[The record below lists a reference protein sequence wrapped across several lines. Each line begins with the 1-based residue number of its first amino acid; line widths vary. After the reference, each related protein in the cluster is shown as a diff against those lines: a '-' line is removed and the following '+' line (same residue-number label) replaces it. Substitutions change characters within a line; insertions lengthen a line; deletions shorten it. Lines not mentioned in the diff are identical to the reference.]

1 MIPVLALLGSWAQIL
16 TIFVQSKDRNRNQA
30 QLFKISLIIIMIIN
44 YLFLKP
50 RNVLVR
56 KCLNYS
62 ALYWKYSQN
71 INYEAMLNNSW
82 QSSEN
87 PSTKS
92 TMFAFFWWHQ
102 LPMKK
107 HEDILYHSVQKQPIE
122 YFVLIKNHFASYQ
135 EIFCLNQDWMKYEE
149 LSNDTK
155 PSKPSSLEEVY
166 AGGLCN
172 IPLHCLHCEIGLLA
186 GEVLWCRHIT
196 FQWPRERISEHIP
209 DLCRPW
215 WSAFIHKT
223 SVQPYK
229 VTKYPCL
236 QQSWQSH
243 MKPPTCKINIE
254 IFKIL
259 NYATVSKIKCF
270 KTSALMNLQTNT
282 RKSWL
287 MSYRPSC
294 CIDYPKAQIT

>member
-1 MIPVLALLGSWAQIL
+1 
-16 TIFVQSKDRNRNQA
+16 
-30 QLFKISLIIIMIIN
+30 MIIN

-155 PSKPSSLEEVY
+155 PSKPSSLEEGY

-196 FQWPRERISEHIP
+196 FQWPRERISEH
-209 DLCRPW
+209 
-215 WSAFIHKT
+215 
-223 SVQPYK
+223 
-229 VTKYPCL
+229 
-236 QQSWQSH
+236 QSWQSH

-259 NYATVSKIKCF
+259 IYATVSKIKCF
-270 KTSALMNLQTNT
+270 KTSAKLLH
-282 RKSWL
+282 WL
-287 MSYRPSC
+287 S
-294 CIDYPKAQIT
+294 